1 MAAPARPVMLVT
13 EGRGLIGAVA
23 GLVIYVEVAPRY
35 VRGALALRPSAGAL
49 RVLYSLKALR

>member
-1 MAAPARPVMLVT
+1 MLVT
-13 EGRGLIGAVA
+13 EGRGLNSRCF
-23 GLVIYVEVAPRY
+23 GLVTYVEVAPRY

>member
-1 MAAPARPVMLVT
+1 MLVT